1 MPEWPDLHVVR
12 GRIAAALVG
21 RRIVA
26 VRIGDPVVLRA
37 TRPVDE
43 LLVGRRLDG
52 VRHRGK
58 FLIFDFDDAA
68 TMVVQPMLSGM
79 FALVPAGSAVTKDTR
94 LRLEFAGGDELRYR
108 DDTRMGKIYLGVSAP
123 GLAESGPEAGG
134 LAWTAAEFAAR
145 ARARRMEL
153 RNLLMDQRFVG
164 GIGNAYADEILWE
177 ARLHPK
183 RRIGSLAAD
192 ELERLHRALGDVIG
206 RAVEAVERAMPPAL
220 GTKPRDHLRIRGRA
234 GTPCPRCGATLKRRR
249 SGLNDVDLCPRC
261 QPPPKGELF

>member
-1 MPEWPDLHVVR
+1 MPEWPDRHVVR

-58 FLIFDFDDAA
+58 FLIFDFADAA

-108 DDTRMGKIYLGVSAP
+108 DEVRMGKIYL
-123 GLAESGPEAGG
+123 
-134 LAWTAAEFAAR
+134 
-145 ARARRMEL
+145 
-153 RNLLMDQRFVG
+153 
-164 GIGNAYADEILWE
+164 
-177 ARLHPK
+177 
-183 RRIGSLAAD
+183 
-192 ELERLHRALGDVIG
+192 ELERLHRALGDVIA
-206 RAVEAVERAMPPAL
+206 RAVEAVEGAMPPAL

-249 SGLNDVDLCPRC
+249 SGLNDVDLCPHC
-261 QPPPKGELF
+261 QPPPKGQLF